1 MYGMLVLLKFGMEIV
16 KQSFYL
22 REIHIVL
29 AKNLISQ
36 GLFPLSKAS
45 LIIYYCD
52 LNIKNYISY
61 Q

>member
-16 KQSFYL
+16 IQSFYL

-36 GLFPLSKAS
+36 GWSPCQKLV
-45 LIIYYCD
+45 
-52 LNIKNYISY
+52 
-61 Q
+61 